1 LVRTATRIAQG
12 QRLKIVALGSS
23 STAGYGAS
31 SASSTYPSRLEAEL
45 RSLLP
50 EQDIVVVNRG
60 VNGEDAVEMLARLQ
74 RSVLA
79 AHPDL
84 VIWQVGTNALLDGYP
99 LARERALIRR
109 GIRRLIDAG
118 IDVVLMDP
126 QYAPAVTQKTTAARF
141 VDLLDKIGR
150 DARVGVFRR
159 FAIMRY
165 WNEGQ
170 KLPFRAFVKDDGLH
184 MNDWAYDC
192 TARLLAGAILEAIAR
207 TAPVL

>member
-1 LVRTATRIAQG
+1 LERTAARIAAG
-12 QRLKIVALGSS
+12 EPLKIVALGSS

-31 SASSTYPSRLEAEL
+31 SASRSYPSRLEAEL

-50 EQDIVVVNRG
+50 GRDIVVVNRG
-60 VNGEDAVEMLARLQ
+60 VGGEDAEEMLARLQ
-74 RSVLA
+74 RGVLA

-99 LARERALIRR
+99 IAKERALIRR

-126 QYAPAVTQKTTAARF
+126 QYAPVVTHKPTAARF
-141 VDLLDKIGR
+141 VDALGKVGR

-159 FAIMRY
+159 FAVMRY
-165 WNEGQ
+165 WSEDQ
-170 KLPFRAFVKDDGLH
+170 KLPFRTFVKGDGLH
-184 MNDWAYDC
+184 MNDWGYDC
-192 TARLLAGAILEAIAR
+192 TARLLAAAILEAAR
-207 TAPVL
+207 TSPAL